1 MSEFKGIDKQI
12 KKLQNSYLS
21 DFGKEL
27 LTELQRIKKE
37 HSEMLQDLIDIVW
50 LIDMGATSEEL
61 HERIEKSKQLI
72 KEATEL

>member
-1 MSEFKGIDKQI
+1 MSEFKGIDNQI
-12 KKLQNSYLS
+12 QKLQNSHLS

-37 HSEMLQDLIDIVW
+37 HSEML
-50 LIDMGATSEEL
+50 DMLKKCEYFIKASNQYTKLGKDVE
-61 HERIEKSKQLI
+61 QLI